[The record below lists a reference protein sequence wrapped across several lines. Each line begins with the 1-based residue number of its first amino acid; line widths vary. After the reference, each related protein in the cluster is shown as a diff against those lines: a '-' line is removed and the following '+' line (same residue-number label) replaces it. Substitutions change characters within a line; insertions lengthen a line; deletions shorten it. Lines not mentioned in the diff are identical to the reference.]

1 VSIAVSELAGRLKAV
16 YRNGELSVTLP
27 RVSEVKVDVF
37 DMMGNLTESSRG
49 FAAEH
54 VVPLQHLNRGF
65 YVVRVSANSASR
77 VLKIQVK

>member
-1 VSIAVSELAGRLKAV
+1 MSIAVSELTGRLKAV

-65 YVVRVSANSASR
+65 YVVRVSANSAVR
-77 VLKIQVK
+77 VLRIQVK